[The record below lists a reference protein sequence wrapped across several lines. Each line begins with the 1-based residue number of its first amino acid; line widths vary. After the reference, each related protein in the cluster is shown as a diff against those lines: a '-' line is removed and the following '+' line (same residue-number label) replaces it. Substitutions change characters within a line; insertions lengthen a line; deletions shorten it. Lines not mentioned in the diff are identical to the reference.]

1 MQLKKPGKK
10 QCLKYVNC
18 EIREISPEMYAVT
31 KLEKIHQN
39 CQICQADFALT
50 NLMKIQHN
58 FQFRQTDFPLRNLTK
73 NLPKLSNPWTFSWFD
88 EILPNLPFFLLHVIL
103 DLG

>member
-1 MQLKKPGKK
+1 
-10 QCLKYVNC
+10 
-18 EIREISPEMYAVT
+18 MYAVT

-73 NLPKLSNPWTFSWFD
+73 NLPKLSNP
-88 EILPNLPFFLLHVIL
+88 
-103 DLG
+103 